1 MSTMEKAKVKD
12 PKGAKADKGKKSKK
26 GAPQPGV
33 TKVFGVEISKK
44 AATLDGPDHT
54 AVFVPT
60 MPTVNLLGDEVLEL
74 VRLKRVKTMMAG
86 AALAVVAGL
95 GGLYVVQGTMIASA
109 EADLA
114 AAEADGAAATAEKTA
129 LQPFKTFDDEVKAR
143 QAAITQ
149 GLAGEVLTSKILA
162 TVQDKAYEGIS
173 VNDIQVVVAA
183 PAAAAD
189 PAAAAAGAAPT
200 GNAGACLSP
209 DPFNPA
215 AASVGCVL
223 VSGTA
228 TSRIS
233 LAQWIE
239 KIDKEDL
246 FTEVFVPG
254 TSSDGTDGEERVAFT
269 ASLGLNAEEALSERY
284 LNFFM
289 TGQESQQ

>member
-1 MSTMEKAKVKD
+1 MSTMEKTKVKD
-12 PKGAKADKGKKSKK
+12 PKGAKAAKGKKPKK
-26 GAPQPGV
+26 GAPEPGV
-33 TKVFGVEISKK
+33 TKVFGVEISRK

-54 AVFVPT
+54 ALFVPT
-60 MPTVNLLGDEVLEL
+60 MPTVNLLGEEVLEL

-86 AALAVVAGL
+86 AALVVVAGL
-95 GGLYVVQGTMIASA
+95 GGLYVFQGTMIASA

-114 AAEADGAAATAEKTA
+114 AAQAEAAAATAEKTA

-183 PAAAAD
+183 PAAAA
-189 PAAAAAGAAPT
+189 ATAAAGAAPT